1 MLCMICKQNAAQ
13 VHLTQIVDDKI
24 KKVDLCEECAKHKG
38 ISDAPGF
45 AIADLLLGLGAS
57 QEMAQAGGGED
68 LKCPVCGFTGADF
81 KKAGRLGCSQCYL
94 TFAESL
100 ENLLKTMHKGTRHIG
115 KVPNSLRQSR
125 DLTDRLKQL
134 QKKLDRAVTEEDFE
148 QAANLRD
155 EIRSTRDQLEHLA
168 TGAKP

>member
-1 MLCMICKQNAAQ
+1 MICKQNAAQ

-24 KKVDLCEECAKHKG
+24 KKIDLCEDCAKHKG
-38 ISDAPGF
+38 INDGPGF

-68 LKCPVCGFTGADF
+68 LRCPSCGFTGADF
-81 KKAGRLGCSQCYL
+81 KKAGRLGCSQCYV

-100 ENLLKTMHKGTRHIG
+100 ENLLKTMHKGTRHVG
-115 KVPNSLRQSR
+115 KVPHSLRQTK
-125 DLTDRLKQL
+125 DLADRLKQL

-148 QAANLRD
+148 QAASLRD
-155 EIRSTRDQLEHLA
+155 EIRNTRDQLEHLA
-168 TGAKP
+168 EGAKP